1 MARRKRRSWSWMG
14 RKNARRATGGTHE
27 QEEGEDDD
35 DDRRTM
41 AAHTQR
47 GEREC
52 TCGLR
57 SVRLGGGRCT
67 LAELVV
73 RVDGSRDCQ
82 RHVSLSGQLCT
93 H

>member
-27 QEEGEDDD
+27 QEEGED